1 MLLIFIRIKQ
11 TFLLSFFDLILN
23 FATDK
28 QRKRDNR
35 KNERTKNE
43 RERENKK
50 RTSEQRT
57 NEQKTSEQKNEKTIE
72 TNERNYKRMQ
82 F

>member
-1 MLLIFIRIKQ
+1 M
-11 TFLLSFFDLILN
+11 FLLSFFDLILN
-23 FATDK
+23 LATNK
-28 QRKRDNR
+28 QRRRDN
-35 KNERTKNE
+35 KKSERTESE

-50 RTSEQRT
+50 KTSEQRA
-57 NEQKTSEQKNEKTIE
+57 SEQKNERTIE